1 MNTNHVIF
9 GTGPVGRAIMNELV
23 NRGEN
28 VRMINRSGHME
39 LNKAQ
44 QERVTVNKAN
54 AYDVDAVRDVVH
66 GAEVVYQAAQ
76 PSYSQWPEKF
86 PPLQEAILEGTAV
99 AGAKLVLADN
109 LYMYGE
115 VDGKIHEEL
124 PYAATT
130 RKGMTRAQLA
140 QTALDAHH
148 EGKLQVTIGRASDF
162 YGPYVRSSTLGERVF
177 EPLLAGKTASVPG
190 NPDLLHSY
198 TFIDDFGKALVMLGT
213 HESAYGQVW
222 HVPNAP
228 TRTTRDVIELAAAHL
243 GKPAKLSGMGTFMMR
258 VGGLFVPEA
267 RETVEMMYEFNKPFI
282 VDSSKFVDAFGDI
295 STSTEDGLR
304 QTLAWYEQQLAVAA

>member
-9 GTGPVGRAIMNELV
+9 GTGPVGRAIMKELV
-23 NRGEN
+23 ARGNN
-28 VRMINRSGHME
+28 VQMVNRSGHME
-39 LNKAQ
+39 LSKAQ
-44 QERVTVNKAN
+44 QKHVTISKAD
-54 AYDVDAVRDVVH
+54 AYDVNAVRDVVY

-76 PSYSQWPEKF
+76 PSYNQWPEKF
-86 PPLQEAILEGTAV
+86 PPLQEAILEGTA
-99 AGAKLVLADN
+99 ATNAKLVIADN

-115 VDGKIHEEL
+115 VDGPIHEGL

-148 EGKLQVTIGRASDF
+148 KGKLQVTIGRASDF
-162 YGPYVRSSTLGERVF
+162 YGPFVRASVLGERVF

-190 NPDLLHSY
+190 NPDLSHSY
-198 TFIDDFGKALVMLGT
+198 TFIDDFGKALVMLGA
-213 HESAYGQVW
+213 HEAAYGHVW

-228 TRTTRDVIELAAAHL
+228 AKTTRGVIELAAAQL

-282 VDSSKFVDAFGDI
+282 VDSRKFVDTFGDI
-295 STSTEDGLR
+295 STSFEEGLH
-304 QTLAWYEQQLAVAA
+304 QTLAWYEQQLALAA